1 MATGVLR
8 MVIMVSMFV
17 LVLARNQLGDD
28 AVYPK
33 DDAPKAVDHVSSS
46 SLVSSNTND
55 NEVGVPIN
63 INTGAAPYC
72 LARCFVDCIPHFLE
86 FQDCYEL
93 CVVKCQIDT
102 PPASLQ
108 H

>member
-8 MVIMVSMFV
+8 MVIVVSMLV

-28 AVYPK
+28 AVYQK
-33 DDAPKAVDHVSSS
+33 DDAPTAVDHVSSS
-46 SLVSSNTND
+46 SLVNSNTND
-55 NEVGVPIN
+55 NEVVVPN
-63 INTGAAPYC
+63 INTGLPPYC
-72 LARCFVDCIPHFLE
+72 LAKCFFNCIPHFLE
-86 FQDCYEL
+86 FQDCYQL